1 MYSGIMGRVSLTEGS
16 IVAGREVFLGR
27 RRGPLA
33 MLPFA
38 GPAVIASIA
47 YMDPGNFAT
56 NIQAGAGYG
65 YELLW
70 VALFA
75 NLVATLFQALSAKI
89 GIATGR
95 NLAELCRE
103 HFAPPVVYMMWL
115 ASEIAAMATELAELL
130 GASLGLTLLCAIPLF
145 ASMLLVGIAT
155 YAALRLQRSG
165 FRPVEILIGC
175 FVGVII
181 VCHLIELV
189 IAPPHWR
196 ALAAGVLVPRL
207 HGAGSIILAVGIVG
221 ATIMPHAI
229 YLHSGLLQ
237 ARFHFASA
245 GQRRKALVMSNRE
258 VLLALG
264 LAGAVNMAMIA
275 LAAGAFHDG
284 AHDHI
289 IEIETAYRSLALL
302 LGLGAAGLFMLALLA
317 SGFSSSIVG
326 VMAGQVIMQGF
337 VSFRIPLWLRRL
349 VVMAPSFVVAAAG
362 IDITHALVLSQVV
375 LSLVL
380 PFPLVALVRF
390 TASRDVMGE
399 FVNTGLTNAL
409 AVAATA
415 FVCLLNGILLLSIAG
430 IANPFSGAE

>member
-1 MYSGIMGRVSLTEGS
+1 MYAPAIGRASLTERT
-16 IVAGREVFLGR
+16 ILAGREVFLGR

-56 NIQAGAGYG
+56 NIRAGAGFG

-70 VALFA
+70 VALSA
-75 NLVATLFQALSAKI
+75 NLVAMLFQALSAKI

-103 HFAPPVVYMMWL
+103 HFAPPVVYTMWL

-130 GASLGLTLLCAIPLF
+130 GASLGLTLLCGTPLL
-145 ASMLLVGIAT
+145 ASMLLVGTAT

-165 FRPVEILIGC
+165 FRSVEILIGC
-175 FVGVII
+175 FVAVIT
-181 VCHLIELV
+181 VSYLIELV
-189 IAPPHWR
+189 IAPPHWG
-196 ALAAGVLVPRL
+196 AVAAGALVPRL
-207 HGAGSIILAVGIVG
+207 HGAGSITLAVGIVG
-221 ATIMPHAI
+221 ATVMPHAI
-229 YLHSGLLQ
+229 YLHSGLTQ
-237 ARFHFASA
+237 ARLLFANA
-245 GQRRKALVMSNRE
+245 GQRRKAVVMSNRE

-264 LAGAVNMAMIA
+264 VAGLVNLAMIA
-275 LAAGAFHDG
+275 MAAGAFLDG

-289 IEIETAYRSLALL
+289 AEIETACRTLAPL

-349 VVMAPSFVVAAAG
+349 VVMAPSLVVVAAG
-362 IDITHALVLSQVV
+362 MDITHALVLSQVV

-380 PFPLVALVRF
+380 PIPMVALVGF

-399 FVNTGLTNAL
+399 FANSRLINAL
-409 AVAATA
+409 AVAATG
-415 FVCLLNGILLLSIAG
+415 FVCLLNGILLLAIAG
-430 IANPFSGAE
+430 LTIPFAGG

>member
-1 MYSGIMGRVSLTEGS
+1 MYAPAIGRASLSERT
-16 IVAGREVFLGR
+16 ILAGREVFLGR

-33 MLPFA
+33 KVPFA

-56 NIQAGAGYG
+56 NIQAGARYG

-70 VALFA
+70 VALSA
-75 NLVATLFQALSAKI
+75 NLVATLFQALSAKV

-95 NLAELCRE
+95 NLAELCRA
-103 HFAPPVVYMMWL
+103 HFAPPVVYAMWL

-130 GASLGLTLLCAIPLF
+130 GASLGLTLLCGIPLL
-145 ASMLLVGIAT
+145 ASILLVGIAT

-165 FRPVEILIGC
+165 FRSVEILIGC
-175 FVGVII
+175 CVGVII
-181 VCHLIELV
+181 VSYLIELV
-189 IAPPHWR
+189 IAPPHWG
-196 ALAAGVLVPRL
+196 AVAAGVLVPRL
-207 HGAGSIILAVGIVG
+207 HGAGSITLAVGIVG
-221 ATIMPHAI
+221 ATVMPHAI
-229 YLHSGLLQ
+229 YLHSGLTQ
-237 ARFHFASA
+237 ARLLFANA
-245 GQRRKALVMSNRE
+245 GERRKAVVMSNRE

-264 LAGAVNMAMIA
+264 VAGLVNLAMIA
-275 LAAGAFHDG
+275 MAAGAFHDG
-284 AHDHI
+284 AHEDI
-289 IEIETAYRSLALL
+289 AEIETAYRTLAPL

-349 VVMAPSFVVAAAG
+349 VVTAPSFVVVAAG
-362 IDITHALVLSQVV
+362 MDITHALVLSQVV

-380 PFPLVALVRF
+380 PIPMVALVRF

-399 FVNTGLTNAL
+399 FANTSLTNAL
-409 AVAATA
+409 AVAATG
-415 FVCLLNGILLLSIAG
+415 FVCLLNGILLLAIAG
-430 IANPFSGAE
+430 LALPAV

>member
-1 MYSGIMGRVSLTEGS
+1 MDATAIGRATLSERTIL
-16 IVAGREVFLGR
+16 AGREVFLGR

-33 MLPFA
+33 ILPFA

-70 VALFA
+70 VALSA
-75 NLVATLFQALSAKI
+75 NLVAMLFQALSAKI

-103 HFAPPVVYMMWL
+103 HFAPPVVYTMWL

-130 GASLGLTLLCAIPLF
+130 GASLGLTLLCGIPLL
-145 ASMLLVGIAT
+145 ASILLVGIAT

-165 FRPVEILIGC
+165 FRSVEILIGC
-175 FVGVII
+175 FVGVIT
-181 VCHLIELV
+181 VSYLIELV
-189 IAPPHWR
+189 IAPPHWG
-196 ALAAGVLVPRL
+196 AVAAGVLVPRL
-207 HGAGSIILAVGIVG
+207 HGAGSITVAVSIVG
-221 ATIMPHAI
+221 ATVMPHAI
-229 YLHSGLLQ
+229 YLHSGLTQSRLFFAN
-237 ARFHFASA
+237 AR
-245 GQRRKALVMSNRE
+245 QRRKAVVMSNRE

-264 LAGAVNMAMIA
+264 VAGLVNLAMIA

-289 IEIETAYRSLALL
+289 AEIETAYRTLAPL

-349 VVMAPSFVVAAAG
+349 GVMAPSVVVVAVG
-362 IDITHALVLSQVV
+362 MDITHALVLSQVV

-380 PFPLVALVRF
+380 PIPMVALVRF
-390 TASRDVMGE
+390 TARRDVMGE
-399 FVNTGLTNAL
+399 FANTRLTNAL
-409 AVAATA
+409 AVAATG
-415 FVCLLNGILLLSIAG
+415 FVCLLNGILLFAIVGLG
-430 IANPFSGAE
+430 IPMGGS